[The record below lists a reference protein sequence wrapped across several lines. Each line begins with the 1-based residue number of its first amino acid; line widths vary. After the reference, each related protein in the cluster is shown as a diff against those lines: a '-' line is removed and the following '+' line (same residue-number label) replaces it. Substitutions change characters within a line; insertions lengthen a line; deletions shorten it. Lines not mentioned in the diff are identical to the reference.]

1 MWYPR
6 EAVQHAQ
13 GALQH
18 GNIIGKVQSGR
29 AGFGLGDS
37 WKSWGE
43 ATLAER
49 RQMVTSFVCEQEER
63 SRQAAAASQAK
74 QGQWMN

>member
-1 MWYPR
+1 MESTR
-6 EAVQHAQ
+6 T
-13 GALQH
+13 GALQYRDV
-18 GNIIGKVQSGR
+18 IGQVQSGR

-49 RQMVTSFVCEQEER
+49 RQMVTSFVCKQEEET
-63 SRQAAAASQAK
+63 RQSAGVEREMDELA
-74 QGQWMN
+74 